1 MFFFFFKQKTAYE
14 MRISDWSSDVCSSDL
29 LNAGKPYSMTQT
41 TAALDG
47 SLPARVTQLHGAIA
61 QLRQAHQKRDE
72 TLRFLSHDM
81 RAPQNSILALTQLQQ
96 QTQTALPQKEF
107 LQRIDSYADRTL
119 SLVDGFVQ
127 LARAEAAPLAH
138 QRLDLVELMAQCCD
152 EFWAQ
157 AKQRDIDIHFKQHPD
172 REHTSELQSLMRISY
187 AVFC

>member
-1 MFFFFFKQKTAYE
+1 

-29 LNAGKPYSMTQT
+29 HIDQELLALNAGKPYSMMQT

-96 QTQTALPQKEF
+96 QT
-107 LQRIDSYADRTL
+107 DRKST
-119 SLVDGFVQ
+119 
-127 LARAEAAPLAH
+127 
-138 QRLDLVELMAQCCD
+138 RLNSS
-152 EFWAQ
+152 
-157 AKQRDIDIHFKQHPD
+157 H
-172 REHTSELQSLMRISY
+172 
-187 AVFC
+187 